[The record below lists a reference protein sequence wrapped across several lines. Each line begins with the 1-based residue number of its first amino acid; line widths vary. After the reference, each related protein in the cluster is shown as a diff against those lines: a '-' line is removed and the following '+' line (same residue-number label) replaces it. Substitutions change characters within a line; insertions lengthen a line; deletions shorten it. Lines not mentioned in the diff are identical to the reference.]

1 MPTLYQAFISYE
13 NLPKSEKNN
22 YLKDIHTNSPDIAN
36 ELAALISASQD
47 VDIIGDVLDQSIK
60 DICENQ
66 YVSLTKNHKVGVYT
80 VDHLLGRGGMSSV
93 YLAHRNDGK
102 FEQQVAL
109 KFLSSLLT
117 YNKSGQI
124 LNFEAQALSKLN
136 HPNIAK
142 IHGLE
147 ASIEQQPCLVIEY
160 IEGDTLEQY
169 LLKND
174 INQQQRLNLFKKIVH
189 AIQHA
194 HSQKIIHGDI
204 KPTNI
209 IITPDHQPKIIDFG
223 VSKQDD
229 QKNKKLI
236 HDYLCALSLGYA
248 SPEQING
255 DSASTLSDVYALG
268 ALLSFI
274 FIGKTPYQLAQNDQ
288 QNLNKTVKLP
298 VTLKKIIDKS
308 SHISAEKR
316 YLTADAIKQDIDLYQ
331 QNRPLLSVR
340 YSWSRSFAL
349 FYKRNTFTTILT
361 SVFLLSLVL
370 GFTNFAYQNY
380 QLKSEQRA
388 NTLIMRSMSKLL
400 NQIDPTIGNISQE
413 KPVKAIESLEKSMN
427 WQELNGMSA
436 IRYAT
441 YLGSAYT
448 SVDEVGKAITLLE
461 GLSGVL
467 PKSLLDS
474 PNATYL
480 IKMKLADLYFLLK
493 QHDKSTENFIKSL
506 SQHSL
511 LTLDIE
517 EILLA
522 LESRSDNIVLKSTEV
537 LLKEFIQWAT
547 IKSNKKKLTV
557 RAQVA
562 FNSFKVAYYLGF
574 IRQKDY
580 QKILSLSKENLA
592 LIRKNRE
599 TLPAFYY
606 VQALIDYYDIIV
618 LLYGFNH
625 PELNVI
631 PEELRSL
638 LGTTIKRNHPG
649 YVEAVAH
656 LFRIFVKTN
665 FKAAIDL
672 YANNRVLLLNAAKH
686 NGRLTTY
693 LSRFLLKNGEFSE
706 ALLQNYQGIANT
718 NSTYANNENYQYLIS
733 SSRYYLANT
742 LAYTLGIA
750 PASKHYEKLL
760 QIITDETSMPY
771 IAIRIR
777 YCDALLSYKDYEKAA
792 SICPQVANTV
802 NKYLTEDNSFT
813 LNANAMLLTLATY
826 RENNTPEQLISLVSL
841 IEKLI
846 TISQDKKST
855 GQAYQ
860 HLFNH
865 FLQQQD
871 FKRAYAYLEKI
882 NALGIE
888 DKNNVYTLDS
898 AKQDV
903 LYARYYL
910 ATAQLNLGQPY
921 FVNATNYLCEFIPT
935 SNYRYQ
941 TLLSLSSHYGSLPFS
956 CPKSDAR
963 QLALETLISDYETK
977 LNI

>member
-349 FYKRNTFTTILT
+349 FIKGI
-361 SVFLLSLVL
+361 
-370 GFTNFAYQNY
+370 
-380 QLKSEQRA
+380 
-388 NTLIMRSMSKLL
+388 
-400 NQIDPTIGNISQE
+400 P
-413 KPVKAIESLEKSMN
+413 
-427 WQELNGMSA
+427 
-436 IRYAT
+436 
-441 YLGSAYT
+441 
-448 SVDEVGKAITLLE
+448 
-461 GLSGVL
+461 L
-467 PKSLLDS
+467 P
-474 PNATYL
+474 
-480 IKMKLADLYFLLK
+480 
-493 QHDKSTENFIKSL
+493 
-506 SQHSL
+506 
-511 LTLDIE
+511 
-517 EILLA
+517 
-522 LESRSDNIVLKSTEV
+522 
-537 LLKEFIQWAT
+537 
-547 IKSNKKKLTV
+547 
-557 RAQVA
+557 
-562 FNSFKVAYYLGF
+562 
-574 IRQKDY
+574 
-580 QKILSLSKENLA
+580 
-592 LIRKNRE
+592 
-599 TLPAFYY
+599 
-606 VQALIDYYDIIV
+606 
-618 LLYGFNH
+618 
-625 PELNVI
+625 
-631 PEELRSL
+631 
-638 LGTTIKRNHPG
+638 
-649 YVEAVAH
+649 
-656 LFRIFVKTN
+656 
-665 FKAAIDL
+665 
-672 YANNRVLLLNAAKH
+672 
-686 NGRLTTY
+686 
-693 LSRFLLKNGEFSE
+693 
-706 ALLQNYQGIANT
+706 
-718 NSTYANNENYQYLIS
+718 
-733 SSRYYLANT
+733 
-742 LAYTLGIA
+742 
-750 PASKHYEKLL
+750 
-760 QIITDETSMPY
+760 
-771 IAIRIR
+771 
-777 YCDALLSYKDYEKAA
+777 
-792 SICPQVANTV
+792 
-802 NKYLTEDNSFT
+802 
-813 LNANAMLLTLATY
+813 
-826 RENNTPEQLISLVSL
+826 
-841 IEKLI
+841 
-846 TISQDKKST
+846 
-855 GQAYQ
+855 
-860 HLFNH
+860 
-865 FLQQQD
+865 
-871 FKRAYAYLEKI
+871 
-882 NALGIE
+882 
-888 DKNNVYTLDS
+888 
-898 AKQDV
+898 
-903 LYARYYL
+903 
-910 ATAQLNLGQPY
+910 
-921 FVNATNYLCEFIPT
+921 
-935 SNYRYQ
+935 
-941 TLLSLSSHYGSLPFS
+941 PF
-956 CPKSDAR
+956 
-963 QLALETLISDYETK
+963 
-977 LNI
+977 